1 MYKRCLGLVFLLFL
15 VFSVA
20 SATARSEE
28 KFLGWRDMIAQDS
41 DGTFTL
47 ADGIR
52 HALLHSREYQVAQ
65 KDVEVADA
73 KIKEAR
79 AAMLPRLTLD
89 TGYTFNGDLPTIV
102 LDSELLSALSG
113 APQDNADSET
123 IELQMGAV
131 HNIRGQ
137 VRVSQPIFMWGQLSN
152 TYKQAVIGKSVAEY
166 ALAAVH
172 FDIELKVQQAF
183 YGVLLAEA
191 FVKVS
196 EQSLSQ
202 VEKRHKLAVRQ
213 KAMGST
219 TRLEVIRANVQVVN
233 SRSQLIQARHQ
244 HKLAEENFKL
254 VLGLPLDTPIELSGR
269 LQQTEV
275 KQVEL
280 DQAITRAVAHRP
292 EIRQL
297 RLQELISDAQVKVA
311 KAGNKPK
318 VSSFGSYLFND
329 SESQSLDTSWSLG
342 VSISFPIFDGLAT
355 RSRVNQARVKQEQV
369 QTNKAQLIDSI
380 KLETKSAVFDLEAAK
395 ELIAAQEGIVEQAA
409 EGLRIANVQHEA
421 GLITGV
427 ELTDV
432 ELSHTQAQVNRL
444 QAIHD
449 YLIAAARYR
458 RAISSGL
465 E

>member
-1 MYKRCLGLVFLLFL
+1 MYRRTLGYCIFLLFVPIIVL
-15 VFSVA
+15 
-20 SATARSEE
+20 
-28 KFLGWRDMIAQDS
+28 AQETEQ
-41 DGTFTL
+41 TFTL
-47 ADGIR
+47 SQGIR

-65 KDVEVADA
+65 KDVEVANE

-79 AAMLPRLTLD
+79 AAMLPRLSLD
-89 TGYTFNGDLPTIV
+89 TGYTYNGDLPTIV

-113 APQDNADSET
+113 APSNSSDSET

-137 VRVSQPIFMWGQLSN
+137 VRVSQPLFMWGQLSN
-152 TYKQAVIGKSVAEY
+152 TYKQAVLGKLVAERG
-166 ALAAVH
+166 LLAVH
-172 FDIELKVQQAF
+172 LDTELKVQQAF
-183 YGVLLAEA
+183 YSVLLAEA
-191 FVKVS
+191 VVKVS
-196 EQSLSQ
+196 EQSLLQ
-202 VEKRHKLAVRQ
+202 VEKRQKLAQQQ
-213 KAMGST
+213 KSMGST
-219 TRLEVIRANVQVVN
+219 TRLEVIRSNVQVVN

-254 VLGLPLDTPIELSGR
+254 TLGL
-269 LQQTEV
+269 
-275 KQVEL
+275 EL
-280 DQAITRAVAHRP
+280 DQPIRLSGSLQAEVTEVELAQAIATAIVHRP
-292 EIRQL
+292 EIQQL
-297 RLQELISDAQVKVA
+297 NLQARISEAQVKVA

-329 SESQSLDTSWSLG
+329 SESQTLDTSWNVG
-342 VSISFPIFDGLAT
+342 VSVSFPIFDGFAT
-355 RSRVNQARVKQEQV
+355 RSRVNQARVKLEQV
-369 QTNKAQLIDSI
+369 HTNKAQLIDGI

-449 YLIAAARYR
+449 YLIAFARYR
-458 RAISSGL
+458 RATGSRL